1 MTKKQLCLYHNSLAK
16 ERDKPMRAEDDEMSN
31 ALMNDMADALRSAG
45 LGSMIH
51 SDEVEPEPESEPET
65 PSEILVEAED
75 EPEKSTI
82 SDEELTVEEQ
92 VQSLIEE
99 GEYKSRSNAPQEALV
114 AFNKAIALD
123 PSSDMAWFNRGVLL
137 EAQQDARGARQ
148 AFQICLDLNPDH
160 APATANLAILLDRIG
175 DDAGAA
181 AMARRGLEFFPG
193 HPSLTDVLNRT
204 KSAPVEEVPD
214 EIETTVTKATHQE
227 STLNVVMEETGVED
241 AEAILAEA
249 AHHDLDGD
257 GHLDKEELKS
267 AAGIVAATQIV
278 EEQIEETIEAEIQ
291 DRPVVEEINLDK
303 LTDEAT
309 ELIRQGEPKK
319 ALALLK
325 PHLKTIGAQHAGA
338 WRIAGGAMA
347 RMELDTHAIAA
358 LEHAT
363 KLDETV
369 ASGWYNLG
377 SLYARNENQTGAVE
391 AFEKTVE
398 LDARHIKA
406 RRKLVDFA
414 RTENDVGT
422 VLSQGMQ
429 ILEHQDDPDLRN
441 EIIQSLLQ
449 CGETEVE
456 VLEYI
461 TGIPPTMP
469 EAPQL
474 AQYALDL
481 LSPGASVDRARALT
495 LKGEN
500 IEAVTV
506 WKELIQHDKENA
518 SLWRGLAKSLEAAG
532 DLETAQRC
540 HTKAR
545 DLESPPQPETEEI
558 SQQQFETPPPPPTAT
573 PPPFAP
579 EPPAMVSEPV
589 QALPIEQQTI
599 VEGQVTSAA
608 NDLLLTP
615 VEPVSKTVTE
625 EVNVE
630 VDLAKAALDATS
642 MVQVN
647 PIVTANSSS
656 VANQDISWYNQGI
669 QLMEDG
675 KYREALSSFDR
686 ALPSFAHDNQM
697 VIRILNGRGNAYYF
711 LEEYPACVE
720 SYHKAMMI
728 DPSNVRGQTLYN
740 MGTAYAEME
749 RFPDAIKCYEQ
760 SIPRGLSD
768 EEAKRAKEQIRRCT
782 ILEKERKKKLMRR

>member
-1 MTKKQLCLYHNSLAK
+1 MG
-16 ERDKPMRAEDDEMSN
+16 AEDEDMSN

-45 LGSMIH
+45 LGSMLATGEEENQAPELEEMMPEVNAEEI
-51 SDEVEPEPESEPET
+51 SSEAAEPSNEESSVDEQ
-65 PSEILVEAED
+65 LQA
-75 EPEKSTI
+75 
-82 SDEELTVEEQ
+82 
-92 VQSLIEE
+92 LIEE
-99 GEYKSRSNAPQEALV
+99 GEFKSRSNSPQEALV

-204 KSAPVEEVPD
+204 MHAPVDEVP
-214 EIETTVTKATHQE
+214 EPIESTITKATHQE
-227 STLNVVMEETGVED
+227 STLNVVMEETGVQNP
-241 AEAILAEA
+241 EAILAEA
-249 AHHDLDGD
+249 TYHDLDGD
-257 GHLDKEELKS
+257 GHLDKDELKS
-267 AAGIVAATQIV
+267 AADVVAATQLV
-278 EEQIEETIEAEIQ
+278 EEQIEESIEVEIEQ
-291 DRPVVEEINLDK
+291 RPIVEEINLDR

-363 KLDETV
+363 QLDETV

-377 SLYARNENQTGAVE
+377 SLYARNDNVDGAKE
-391 AFEKTVE
+391 AFESTVE
-398 LDARHIKA
+398 IDKRHAKA
-406 RRKLVDFA
+406 RRKLLEYA
-414 RTENDVGT
+414 KEENDVGL
-422 VLSQGMQ
+422 VISHGM
-429 ILEHQDDPDLRN
+429 ILLDSQDDQTLRD
-441 EIIQSLLQ
+441 EIVQMLLQ
-449 CGETEVE
+449 CGETEVK

-461 TGIPPTMP
+461 TGISPTMP

-481 LSPGASVDRARALT
+481 LSPGASIERARALT

-500 IEAVTV
+500 IEAVTQ
-506 WKELIQHDKENA
+506 WRELIQDDKENPV
-518 SLWRGLAKSLEAAG
+518 LWRGLAKSLEAAG
-532 DLETAQRC
+532 DLDTAQRC
-540 HTKAR
+540 HSKAQT
-545 DLESPPQPETEEI
+545 LEAPTST
-558 SQQQFETPPPPPTAT
+558 QQQFDTPPPPPTAT
-573 PPPFAP
+573 PPAVAP
-579 EPPAMVSEPV
+579 EPPAMVAEASMQSTISPQPV
-589 QALPIEQQTI
+589 QEAQQT
-599 VEGQVTSAA
+599 TAA

-615 VEPVSKTVTE
+615 IERTPKALDETP
-625 EVNVE
+625 NVE
-630 VDLAKAALDATS
+630 VDLAKAALDATA

-647 PIVTANSSS
+647 QITSSDSSS

-686 ALPSFAHDNQM
+686 ALPSFAHDSQM

-711 LEEYPACVE
+711 MEEYPACVE

-760 SIPRGLSD
+760 SIPRGLSA
-768 EEAKRAKEQIRRCT
+768 EESKRAKEQIRRCT
-782 ILEKERKKKLMRR
+782 ILEKERKKKLARR

>member
-1 MTKKQLCLYHNSLAK
+1 
-16 ERDKPMRAEDDEMSN
+16 MRAEDDEMSN

-45 LGSMIH
+45 LGSMIGTE
-51 SDEVEPEPESEPET
+51 EVESEPE
-65 PSEILVEAED
+65 PSTESAEEPIQEEATESNNEESAESSND
-75 EPEKSTI
+75 EPSI
-82 SDEELTVEEQ
+82 EEQ
-92 VQSLIEE
+92 VQSLIEV
-99 GEYKSRSNAPQEALV
+99 GEYKSRSNEPQEALV

-193 HPSLTDVLNRT
+193 HPSLTDVLQRT
-204 KSAPVEEVPD
+204 KSAPVDEVPD
-214 EIETTVTKATHQE
+214 EIETTVTEATHQE
-227 STLNVVMEETGVED
+227 STLNVVMEETGIED

-278 EEQIEETIEAEIQ
+278 EEQIEETIEAEILE
-291 DRPVVEEINLDK
+291 RPVVEEINLDR

-358 LEHAT
+358 LEHAN
-363 KLDETV
+363 KLDENV

-377 SLYARNENQTGAVE
+377 SLYARNDNPTGAKE
-391 AFEKTVE
+391 AFEMTVE
-398 LDARHIKA
+398 LDTRHIKA
-406 RRKLVDFA
+406 RRKLIEFA
-414 RTENDVGT
+414 NDENDVGAM
-422 VLSQGMQ
+422 LSHGMQ
-429 ILEHQDDPDLRN
+429 ILESQDDPELRN
-441 EIIQSLLQ
+441 EIVQTLLQ
-449 CGETEVE
+449 CGETEIE

-506 WKELIQHDKENA
+506 WKELIQHDKENPT
-518 SLWRGLAKSLEAAG
+518 LWKGLAKSLEAAG

-545 DLESPPQPETEEI
+545 DLESPSVPQQQVAAPL
-558 SQQQFETPPPPPTAT
+558 QQQFETPPPPPTAT
-573 PPPFAP
+573 PPPVAP
-579 EPPAMVSEPV
+579 EPPAMVTEPLPV
-589 QALPIEQQTI
+589 QATEQQI
-599 VEGQVTSAA
+599 VADEQMTSAA
-608 NDLLLTP
+608 NDILLTP
-615 VEPVSKTVTE
+615 VEPVAKAPDQ

-630 VDLAKAALDATS
+630 VDLAKAALDATA
-642 MVQVN
+642 MVQAN
-647 PIVTANSSS
+647 PIISASSSS

-768 EEAKRAKEQIRRCT
+768 AEAKRAKEQIRRCT
-782 ILEKERKKKLMRR
+782 ILEKERKKKLNRR

>member
-1 MTKKQLCLYHNSLAK
+1 MKQLCLYHNSLAK

-45 LGSMIH
+45 LGSMVH
-51 SDEVEPEPESEPET
+51 SDDAEPEPET
-65 PSEILVEAED
+65 PAEMEAEAED
-75 EPEKSTI
+75 ESPRDTP

-227 STLNVVMEETGVED
+227 STLNVVMEETGIED

-278 EEQIEETIEAEIQ
+278 EEQIEETIEAEILE
-291 DRPVVEEINLDK
+291 RPAAEEINLDR

-377 SLYARNENQTGAVE
+377 SLYARNENQTGAKE

-398 LDARHIKA
+398 LDVRHIKA
-406 RRKLVDFA
+406 RRKLIDFA
-414 RTENDVGT
+414 KAENDVGT

-429 ILEHQDDPDLRN
+429 ILEHQDDPELRN
-441 EIIQSLLQ
+441 EIIQALLQ

-506 WKELIQHDKENA
+506 WKELIQHDKENP

-545 DLESPPQPETEEI
+545 DLESPPQSEFETI
-558 SQQQFETPPPPPTAT
+558 PQQQFETPPPPPTAT

-579 EPPAMVSEPV
+579 EPPAMVAEPI
-589 QALPIEQQTI
+589 QAQPIEQPTV
-599 VEGQVTSAA
+599 VEGQATSAA

-615 VEPVSKTVTE
+615 VEPVSRSVAE

-630 VDLAKAALDATS
+630 VDLAKAALDATA
-642 MVQVN
+642 MVQMN
-647 PIVTANSSS
+647 PIVSANSSS

-768 EEAKRAKEQIRRCT
+768 EEVKRAKEQIRRCT

>member
-1 MTKKQLCLYHNSLAK
+1 MKQLCLYHNSLAK
-16 ERDKPMRAEDDEMSN
+16 ERDKPMRAGDDEMSN
-31 ALMNDMADALRSAG
+31 ALINDMADALRSAG

-65 PSEILVEAED
+65 PSEMLVEADD
-75 EPEKSTI
+75 EPEKSTT

-214 EIETTVTKATHQE
+214 EIKTTVTKATHQE

-241 AEAILAEA
+241 ADAILAEA

-545 DLESPPQPETEEI
+545 DLESPPKPETEEI
-558 SQQQFETPPPPPTAT
+558 TQQQFETPPPPPTAT

-599 VEGQVTSAA
+599 VEEQVTSAA

-675 KYREALSSFDR
+675 KYKEALSSFDR

>member
-1 MTKKQLCLYHNSLAK
+1 MGKRMDA
-16 ERDKPMRAEDDEMSN
+16 DDQDMSN

-45 LGSMIH
+45 LGSMLDSEKEDHASH
-51 SDEVEPEPESEPET
+51 SQEVFEAIDDSEQE
-65 PSEILVEAED
+65 EAEEVTESNAVD
-75 EPEKSTI
+75 EPI
-82 SDEELTVEEQ
+82 DERSIEEE

-99 GEYKSRSNAPQEALV
+99 GEYKSRSNSPQEALV

-204 KSAPVEEVPD
+204 MHAPVEEVPD
-214 EIETTVTKATHQE
+214 AIESKVSKATHQD
-227 STLNVVMEETGVED
+227 STLSVVMEETGVD
-241 AEAILAEA
+241 DSEAILAEA
-249 AHHDLDGD
+249 THHDLDGD
-257 GHLDKEELKS
+257 GYLDKEELKS
-267 AAGIVAATQIV
+267 AASIVAAKQIV
-278 EEQIEETIEAEIQ
+278 EEKIEEAIETEIEQ
-291 DRPVVEEINLDK
+291 RPIVEEINLDK

-363 KLDETV
+363 KLDESV

-377 SLYARNENQTGAVE
+377 TLYARNANPSGAKE
-391 AFEKTVE
+391 AFESTID
-398 LDARHIKA
+398 LDARHVKA
-406 RRKLVDFA
+406 RNKLIEFA
-414 RTENDVGT
+414 KEENDLGT
-422 VLSQGMQ
+422 VLMHGMK
-429 ILEHQDDPDLRN
+429 ILESKDDPELRN
-441 EIIQSLLQ
+441 DIIQTLLN

-481 LSPGASVDRARALT
+481 LSPGPSVDRARALT

-506 WKELIQHDKENA
+506 WKELIQGDKAN
-518 SLWRGLAKSLEAAG
+518 STLWRGLAKSLDAAG
-532 DLETAQRC
+532 DNETAQRC
-540 HTKAR
+540 HAKAN
-545 DLESPPQPETEEI
+545 DLESTSV
-558 SQQQFETPPPPPTAT
+558 SQQQFETPPPPPSST

-579 EPPAMVSEPV
+579 EPPALVTQPTLTQPDQQQEILV
-589 QALPIEQQTI
+589 DEQK
-599 VEGQVTSAA
+599 TSQA
-608 NDLLLTP
+608 NDILLTP
-615 VEPVSKTVTE
+615 VEPISRPVE
-625 EVNVE
+625 INDNVE
-630 VDLAKAALDATS
+630 VDLAKAALDATAK
-642 MVQVN
+642 VQSN
-647 PIVTANSSS
+647 PILSADSSS
-656 VANQDISWYNQGI
+656 IANQDISWYNQGI

-686 ALPSFAHDNQM
+686 ALPSFANDNQM
-697 VIRILNGRGNAYYF
+697 IIRILNGRGNAYYF
-711 LEEYPACVE
+711 LEDYPACVE

-768 EEAKRAKEQIRRCT
+768 AEAQRAKEQIKRCT
-782 ILEKERKKKLMRR
+782 ILEKERKKKLARR

>member
-1 MTKKQLCLYHNSLAK
+1 
-16 ERDKPMRAEDDEMSN
+16 MRAEDDEMSN

-45 LGSMIH
+45 LGSMVH
-51 SDEVEPEPESEPET
+51 SDEVEPEPEAEPET
-65 PSEILVEAED
+65 SSETVAEEDQKMPIETPSV
-75 EPEKSTI
+75 
-82 SDEELTVEEQ
+82 EELTVEEQ

-175 DDAGAA
+175 DEAGAA

-214 EIETTVTKATHQE
+214 EIETTVTKASHQE

-249 AHHDLDGD
+249 AHHDIDGD

-291 DRPVVEEINLDK
+291 ERPVVEDINLDR

-325 PHLKTIGAQHAGA
+325 PHLKTIGAQHSGA

-363 KLDETV
+363 KLDDSV

-377 SLYARNENQTGAVE
+377 SLYARNENQNGAKD

-398 LDARHIKA
+398 LDPRHIKA
-406 RRKLVDFA
+406 RRKLIDFA
-414 RTENDVGT
+414 KAENDAGT

-429 ILEHQDDPDLRN
+429 VLDHQDDPELRK
-441 EIIQSLLQ
+441 EIIETLLQ

-481 LSPGASVDRARALT
+481 LSPGAPVDRARALT

-506 WKELIQHDKENA
+506 WKELIQHDKEDP

-545 DLESPPQPETEEI
+545 DLESPPQQQTETMV
-558 SQQQFETPPPPPTAT
+558 QQHFETPPPPPTAT

-579 EPPAMVSEPV
+579 EPPAMVAEPPQV
-589 QALPIEQQTI
+589 QPIVQQSIAEEQA
-599 VEGQVTSAA
+599 TSAA

-615 VEPVSKTVTE
+615 VEPVSKTVAE

-630 VDLAKAALDATS
+630 VDLAKAALDATAI
-642 MVQVN
+642 VQAN
-647 PIVTANSSS
+647 PIVSANSSS

-768 EEAKRAKEQIRRCT
+768 EESKRAKEQIRRCT

>member
-1 MTKKQLCLYHNSLAK
+1 
-16 ERDKPMRAEDDEMSN
+16 MRAEDDEMSN

-45 LGSMIH
+45 LGSMIGTE
-51 SDEVEPEPESEPET
+51 EVESEPE
-65 PSEILVEAED
+65 PSTELAEEPIQEEPTESDND
-75 EPEKSTI
+75 EPAES
-82 SDEELTVEEQ
+82 SNDEPSIEEQ
-92 VQSLIEE
+92 VQSLIEV
-99 GEYKSRSNAPQEALV
+99 GEYKSRSNEPQEALV

-193 HPSLTDVLNRT
+193 HPSLTDVLQRT
-204 KSAPVEEVPD
+204 KSAPVDEVPD
-214 EIETTVTKATHQE
+214 EIQTTVTEATHQE
-227 STLNVVMEETGVED
+227 STLNVVMEETGIED

-278 EEQIEETIEAEIQ
+278 EEQIEETIEAEILE
-291 DRPVVEEINLDK
+291 RPVVEEINLDR

-358 LEHAT
+358 LEHAN
-363 KLDETV
+363 KLDENV

-377 SLYARNENQTGAVE
+377 SLYARNDNPTGAKE
-391 AFEKTVE
+391 AFEMTVE
-398 LDARHIKA
+398 LDTRHIKA
-406 RRKLVDFA
+406 RRKLIEFA
-414 RTENDVGT
+414 NDENDVGAM
-422 VLSQGMQ
+422 LSHGMQ
-429 ILEHQDDPDLRN
+429 ILESQDDPELRN
-441 EIIQSLLQ
+441 EIVQTLLQ
-449 CGETEVE
+449 CGETEIE

-506 WKELIQHDKENA
+506 WKELIQHDKENPT
-518 SLWRGLAKSLEAAG
+518 LWKGLAKSLEAAG

-545 DLESPPQPETEEI
+545 DLESPSVPQQQIAAP
-558 SQQQFETPPPPPTAT
+558 SQQQFETPPRLQPLHHL
-573 PPPFAP
+573 
-579 EPPAMVSEPV
+579 
-589 QALPIEQQTI
+589 Q
-599 VEGQVTSAA
+599 
-608 NDLLLTP
+608 
-615 VEPVSKTVTE
+615 
-625 EVNVE
+625 
-630 VDLAKAALDATS
+630 
-642 MVQVN
+642 
-647 PIVTANSSS
+647 
-656 VANQDISWYNQGI
+656 
-669 QLMEDG
+669 
-675 KYREALSSFDR
+675 
-686 ALPSFAHDNQM
+686 
-697 VIRILNGRGNAYYF
+697 
-711 LEEYPACVE
+711 
-720 SYHKAMMI
+720 
-728 DPSNVRGQTLYN
+728 
-740 MGTAYAEME
+740 
-749 RFPDAIKCYEQ
+749 
-760 SIPRGLSD
+760 
-768 EEAKRAKEQIRRCT
+768 
-782 ILEKERKKKLMRR
+782 

>member
-1 MTKKQLCLYHNSLAK
+1 
-16 ERDKPMRAEDDEMSN
+16 MRAEDDEMSN

-45 LGSMIH
+45 LGSMVD
-51 SDEVEPEPESEPET
+51 SDEVEPEPETEPET
-65 PSEILVEAED
+65 PSEMLVEEELELAE
-75 EPEKSTI
+75 ES
-82 SDEELTVEEQ
+82 SSAEELTVEEQ

-204 KSAPVEEVPD
+204 KSAPVEELPD
-214 EIETTVTKATHQE
+214 EIKTTVTKATHQE

-291 DRPVVEEINLDK
+291 ERPVVEEINLDR

-377 SLYARNENQTGAVE
+377 SLYARNENQTGAKE

-414 RTENDVGT
+414 KAENDVGT

-429 ILEHQDDPDLRN
+429 ILELQDDPALRN
-441 EIIQSLLQ
+441 EIIQTLLQ

-506 WKELIQHDKENA
+506 WKELIQHDKENP

-545 DLESPPQPETEEI
+545 DLESPPQPEIETI
-558 SQQQFETPPPPPTAT
+558 PQQQFETPPPPPTAT

-579 EPPAMVSEPV
+579 EPPTMVAEPV
-589 QALPIEQQTI
+589 QAQQTVQQSI
-599 VEGQVTSAA
+599 VEEQATSAA

-615 VEPVSKTVTE
+615 VEPVRKTVAE

-630 VDLAKAALDATS
+630 VDLAKAALDATA
-642 MVQVN
+642 MVQAN
-647 PIVTANSSS
+647 PIVSANSSS

>member
-1 MTKKQLCLYHNSLAK
+1 MS
-16 ERDKPMRAEDDEMSN
+16 AEDEDMSN

-45 LGSMIH
+45 LGSMLA
-51 SDEVEPEPESEPET
+51 SGEEENQ
-65 PSEILVEAED
+65 PSELEEMMPEVNAEETSSEAAEPSNEESSVD
-75 EPEKSTI
+75 EQ
-82 SDEELTVEEQ
+82 LQ
-92 VQSLIEE
+92 ALIDE
-99 GEYKSRSNAPQEALV
+99 GEFKSRSNSPQEALV

-204 KSAPVEEVPD
+204 MHAPVEEVP
-214 EIETTVTKATHQE
+214 EPIESTITKATHQE
-227 STLNVVMEETGVED
+227 STLNVVMEETGVQD
-241 AEAILAEA
+241 PEAILAEA
-249 AHHDLDGD
+249 AYHDLDGD
-257 GHLDKEELKS
+257 GHLDKDELKS
-267 AAGIVAATQIV
+267 AAGVVAATQLV
-278 EEQIEETIEAEIQ
+278 EEQIEESIEVEIEQ
-291 DRPVVEEINLDK
+291 RPIVDEINLDR

-363 KLDETV
+363 QLDETV

-377 SLYARNENQTGAVE
+377 SLYARNDNVDGAKE
-391 AFEKTVE
+391 AFESTIEIDK
-398 LDARHIKA
+398 RHAKA
-406 RRKLVDFA
+406 RRKLLEYA
-414 RTENDVGT
+414 KEENDVGL
-422 VLSQGMQ
+422 VISHGM
-429 ILEHQDDPDLRN
+429 ILLESQDDQTLRD
-441 EIIQSLLQ
+441 EIVQMLLQ
-449 CGETEVE
+449 CGETEVK

-461 TGIPPTMP
+461 TGISPTMP

-481 LSPGASVDRARALT
+481 LSPGASIERARALT

-500 IEAVTV
+500 IEAVTQ
-506 WKELIQHDKENA
+506 WRELIQDDKENPV
-518 SLWRGLAKSLEAAG
+518 LWRGLAKSLEAAG
-532 DLETAQRC
+532 DLDTAQRC
-540 HTKAR
+540 HSKAQT
-545 DLESPPQPETEEI
+545 LEAPTST
-558 SQQQFETPPPPPTAT
+558 QQQFDTPPPPPTAT
-573 PPPFAP
+573 PPAVAP
-579 EPPAMVSEPV
+579 EPPAMVAEASMQSTISPQPV
-589 QALPIEQQTI
+589 QEAQQT
-599 VEGQVTSAA
+599 TAA

-615 VEPVSKTVTE
+615 IERTPKAVDTTP
-625 EVNVE
+625 NVE
-630 VDLAKAALDATS
+630 VDLAKAALDATA

-647 PIVTANSSS
+647 QITSSDSSS

-686 ALPSFAHDNQM
+686 ALPSFAHDSQM

-711 LEEYPACVE
+711 MEEYPACVE

-760 SIPRGLSD
+760 SIPRGLSA
-768 EEAKRAKEQIRRCT
+768 EESKRAKEQIRRCT
-782 ILEKERKKKLMRR
+782 ILEKERKKKLARR

>member
-1 MTKKQLCLYHNSLAK
+1 
-16 ERDKPMRAEDDEMSN
+16 MRAEDDEMSN

-45 LGSMIH
+45 LGSMVH
-51 SDEVEPEPESEPET
+51 SNEVEPEPEAEPET
-65 PSEILVEAED
+65 PSETVAEED
-75 EPEKSTI
+75 QKVPIETQSV
-82 SDEELTVEEQ
+82 EELTVEEQ

-175 DDAGAA
+175 DEAGAA

-214 EIETTVTKATHQE
+214 EIETTVTKASHQE

-249 AHHDLDGD
+249 AHHDIDGD

-291 DRPVVEEINLDK
+291 ERPVVEDINLDR

-363 KLDETV
+363 KLDDSV

-377 SLYARNENQTGAVE
+377 SLYARNENQNGAKD

-398 LDARHIKA
+398 LDPRHIKA
-406 RRKLVDFA
+406 RRKLIDFA
-414 RTENDVGT
+414 KAENDAGT

-429 ILEHQDDPDLRN
+429 VLDHQDDPELRK
-441 EIIQSLLQ
+441 EIIETLLQ

-506 WKELIQHDKENA
+506 WKELIQHDKEDP

-545 DLESPPQPETEEI
+545 DLESPPQQQTETMV
-558 SQQQFETPPPPPTAT
+558 QQHFETPPPPPTAT

-579 EPPAMVSEPV
+579 EPPAMVAEPPQV
-589 QALPIEQQTI
+589 QPIVQQSI
-599 VEGQVTSAA
+599 VEEQATSAA

-615 VEPVSKTVTE
+615 VEPVSKTVAE

-630 VDLAKAALDATS
+630 VDLAKAALDATAI
-642 MVQVN
+642 VQAN
-647 PIVTANSSS
+647 PIVSANSSS

-768 EEAKRAKEQIRRCT
+768 EESKRAKEQIRRCT

>member
-1 MTKKQLCLYHNSLAK
+1 MS
-16 ERDKPMRAEDDEMSN
+16 AEDDDMSN
-31 ALMNDMADALRSAG
+31 ALMNDMADALKSAG
-45 LGSMIH
+45 LGSMVA
-51 SDEVEPEPESEPET
+51 SEEVVEESE
-65 PSEILVEAED
+65 
-75 EPEKSTI
+75 TI
-82 SDEELTVEEQ
+82 EETVEEEVTAAEETDNSEEDVSIEDQ
-92 VQSLIEE
+92 VRSLIEE
-99 GEYKSRSNAPQEALV
+99 GEFKSRSNSPQEALV
-114 AFNKAIALD
+114 VFNKAIALD

-148 AFQICLDLNPDH
+148 AFQICLDLNPEH

-204 KSAPVEEVPD
+204 KHAPVEEVPD
-214 EIETTVTKATHQE
+214 AIESTVTKATHQE

-241 AEAILAEA
+241 SEAILAEA
-249 AHHDLDGD
+249 THHDLDGD

-267 AAGIVAATQIV
+267 AASIVAATQIV
-278 EEQIEETIEAEIQ
+278 EEKIDESIETEIEQ
-291 DRPVVEEINLDK
+291 RPIVEEINLDR

-363 KLDETV
+363 KLDETI

-377 SLYARNENQTGAVE
+377 SLYARNGNDAGAKE
-391 AFEKTVE
+391 AFETTIE
-398 LDARHIKA
+398 LDKRHVKA
-406 RRKLVDFA
+406 RRKLIDYA
-414 RTENDVGT
+414 KEENDVGT
-422 VLSQGMQ
+422 IISHGM
-429 ILEHQDDPDLRN
+429 ILLEGQDDSELRD
-441 EIIQSLLQ
+441 EIVQMLLQ

-481 LSPGASVDRARALT
+481 LSPGASIDRARALT

-506 WKELIQHDKENA
+506 WKELIQTDKENSA
-518 SLWRGLAKSLEAAG
+518 LWKGLAKSLEAAG
-532 DLETAQRC
+532 DIETAQRC

-545 DLESPPQPETEEI
+545 ELESPPEVV
-558 SQQQFETPPPPPTAT
+558 SETPALT
-573 PPPFAP
+573 P
-579 EPPAMVSEPV
+579 EPV
-589 QALPIEQQTI
+589 QSFEQTPEIVAEPIKEEI
-599 VEGQVTSAA
+599 VPETNAA
-608 NDLLLTP
+608 NELLLTP
-615 VEPVSKTVTE
+615 IEQPDKVVEQ

-630 VDLAKAALDATS
+630 VDLAKAALDATTT
-642 MVQVN
+642 VQVN
-647 PIVTANSSS
+647 PIISSNSSS
-656 VANQDISWYNQGI
+656 VANQDISWYNQGV
-669 QLMEDG
+669 QLIEDG

-686 ALPSFAHDNQM
+686 ALPSFAGDNQM

-760 SIPRGLSD
+760 SLPRGLSD

-782 ILEKERKKKLMRR
+782 ILEKERKKKLARR

>member
-1 MTKKQLCLYHNSLAK
+1 
-16 ERDKPMRAEDDEMSN
+16 MRAEDDEMSN

-45 LGSMIH
+45 LGSMVG
-51 SDEVEPEPESEPET
+51 SEDVESGPEPSLET
-65 PSEILVEAED
+65 VDEAEQEGPTESAND
-75 EPEKSTI
+75 EPTI
-82 SDEELTVEEQ
+82 EEQ

-99 GEYKSRSNAPQEALV
+99 GEYKSRSNEPQEALV

-193 HPSLTDVLNRT
+193 HPSLTDVLQRT

-214 EIETTVTKATHQE
+214 EIEMTVTKATHQE

-241 AEAILAEA
+241 ADAILAEA

-291 DRPVVEEINLDK
+291 ERPDVEEINLDR

-377 SLYARNENQTGAVE
+377 SLYARNENTTGAKE
-391 AFEKTVE
+391 AFEMTVE

-406 RRKLVDFA
+406 RRKLIEFA
-414 RTENDVGT
+414 KEDNDVG
-422 VLSQGMQ
+422 VILSHGMQ
-429 ILEHQDDPDLRN
+429 VLESQDDPELRN
-441 EIIQSLLQ
+441 EIVQTLLQ

-481 LSPGASVDRARALT
+481 LTPGASIDRARALT

-506 WKELIQHDKENA
+506 WKELIQHDKENPD
-518 SLWRGLAKSLEAAG
+518 LWRGLAKSLEAAG

-545 DLESPPQPETEEI
+545 DLESPSLPQAQLETTP
-558 SQQQFETPPPPPTAT
+558 QQQFETPPPPPTST
-573 PPPFAP
+573 PPPVAP
-579 EPPAMVSEPV
+579 EPPAMISQPIQAQPVVEPTV
-589 QALPIEQQTI
+589 
-599 VEGQVTSAA
+599 VEEKVTNAA
-608 NDLLLTP
+608 NDLLLMPLET
-615 VEPVSKTVTE
+615 VSKPTSQ

-630 VDLAKAALDATS
+630 VDLAKAALDATA
-642 MVQVN
+642 MVQAN
-647 PIVTANSSS
+647 PIVSASSSS

-768 EEAKRAKEQIRRCT
+768 DEAKRAKEQIRRCT
-782 ILEKERKKKLMRR
+782 ILEKERKKKLSRR

>member
-1 MTKKQLCLYHNSLAK
+1 M
-16 ERDKPMRAEDDEMSN
+16 PAEDDEMSN

-45 LGSMIH
+45 LGSMVH
-51 SDEVEPEPESEPET
+51 SNEVEPEPEAEPET
-65 PSEILVEAED
+65 PSETVAEED
-75 EPEKSTI
+75 QKMPIETPSV
-82 SDEELTVEEQ
+82 EELTVEEQ

-214 EIETTVTKATHQE
+214 EIETTVTKASHQE

-249 AHHDLDGD
+249 AHHDIDGD

-291 DRPVVEEINLDK
+291 ERPAVEDINLDR

-363 KLDETV
+363 KLDDSV

-377 SLYARNENQTGAVE
+377 SLYARNENQNGARD

-398 LDARHIKA
+398 LDPRHIKA
-406 RRKLVDFA
+406 RRKLIDFA
-414 RTENDVGT
+414 KAENDVGS

-429 ILEHQDDPDLRN
+429 VLDHQDDPELRK
-441 EIIQSLLQ
+441 EIIETLLQ

-474 AQYALDL
+474 AHYALDL

-506 WKELIQHDKENA
+506 WKELIQHDKEDP

-545 DLESPPQPETEEI
+545 DLESPPQQQTETI
-558 SQQQFETPPPPPTAT
+558 VQQHFETPPPPPTAT

-579 EPPAMVSEPV
+579 EPPAMVAEPPQAQPIV
-589 QALPIEQQTI
+589 QQSI
-599 VEGQVTSAA
+599 VEEQATSAA

-615 VEPVSKTVTE
+615 VEPVSKTVAE

-630 VDLAKAALDATS
+630 VDLAKAALDATAI
-642 MVQVN
+642 VQAN
-647 PIVTANSSS
+647 PIVSANSSS

-768 EEAKRAKEQIRRCT
+768 EESKRAKEQIRRCT

>member
-1 MTKKQLCLYHNSLAK
+1 
-16 ERDKPMRAEDDEMSN
+16 MRAEDDEMSS

-45 LGSMIH
+45 LGSMVH
-51 SDEVEPEPESEPET
+51 SDEVEPEPEAEPET
-65 PSEILVEAED
+65 PSETVAE
-75 EPEKSTI
+75 EGQKMPIETPSV
-82 SDEELTVEEQ
+82 EELTVEEQ

-175 DDAGAA
+175 DEAGAA

-214 EIETTVTKATHQE
+214 EIETTVTKASHQE

-249 AHHDLDGD
+249 AHHDIDGD

-291 DRPVVEEINLDK
+291 ERPVVEDINLDR

-363 KLDETV
+363 KLDDSV

-377 SLYARNENQTGAVE
+377 SLYARNENQNGAKD

-398 LDARHIKA
+398 LDPRHIKA
-406 RRKLVDFA
+406 RRKLIDFA
-414 RTENDVGT
+414 KAENDAGT

-429 ILEHQDDPDLRN
+429 VLDHQDDPELRK
-441 EIIQSLLQ
+441 EIIETLLQ

-506 WKELIQHDKENA
+506 WKELIQHDKEDP

-545 DLESPPQPETEEI
+545 DLESPPQQQTETMV
-558 SQQQFETPPPPPTAT
+558 QQHFETPPPPPTAT

-579 EPPAMVSEPV
+579 EPPAMVAEPPQV
-589 QALPIEQQTI
+589 QPIVQQSIAEEQA
-599 VEGQVTSAA
+599 TSAA

-615 VEPVSKTVTE
+615 VEPVSKTVAE

-630 VDLAKAALDATS
+630 VDLAKAALDATAI
-642 MVQVN
+642 VQAN
-647 PIVTANSSS
+647 PIVSANSSS

-768 EEAKRAKEQIRRCT
+768 EESKRAKEQIRRCT

>member
-1 MTKKQLCLYHNSLAK
+1 
-16 ERDKPMRAEDDEMSN
+16 MRAEDDEMSN

-45 LGSMIH
+45 LGSMVH
-51 SDEVEPEPESEPET
+51 SDDVEPEPEAEPET
-65 PSEILVEAED
+65 PSETVAEED
-75 EPEKSTI
+75 QKMPIETQSV
-82 SDEELTVEEQ
+82 EELTAEEQ

-214 EIETTVTKATHQE
+214 EIEKTVTKASHQE

-249 AHHDLDGD
+249 AHHDIDGD

-291 DRPVVEEINLDK
+291 ERPVVEDINLDR

-363 KLDETV
+363 KLDDSV

-377 SLYARNENQTGAVE
+377 SLYARNENQNGAKD

-398 LDARHIKA
+398 LDPRHIKA
-406 RRKLVDFA
+406 RRKLIDFA
-414 RTENDVGT
+414 KAENDVGT

-429 ILEHQDDPDLRN
+429 VLDHQDDPELRK
-441 EIIQSLLQ
+441 EIIETLLQ

-506 WKELIQHDKENA
+506 WKELIQHDKENP

-545 DLESPPQPETEEI
+545 DLESPPQPETETNP
-558 SQQQFETPPPPPTAT
+558 QQQFETPPPPPTAT

-579 EPPAMVSEPV
+579 EPPAMVAEPV
-589 QALPIEQQTI
+589 QAQPTVHQSIIEEQA
-599 VEGQVTSAA
+599 TSAA

-615 VEPVSKTVTE
+615 VEPVKKTVAE

-630 VDLAKAALDATS
+630 VDLAKAALDATA
-642 MVQVN
+642 MVQAN
-647 PIVTANSSS
+647 PIVSANSSS

>member
-1 MTKKQLCLYHNSLAK
+1 
-16 ERDKPMRAEDDEMSN
+16 MRAEDDEMSN

-45 LGSMIH
+45 LGSMVQP
-51 SDEVEPEPESEPET
+51 DDLESEPESPT
-65 PSEILVEAED
+65 EMVVEAYQE
-75 EPEKSTI
+75 EPAESTT
-82 SDEELTVEEQ
+82 DEEPTIEEQ

-99 GEYKSRSNAPQEALV
+99 GEYKSRSNEPQEALV

-193 HPSLTDVLNRT
+193 HPSLTDVLQRT
-204 KSAPVEEVPD
+204 KTAPVEEVPD
-214 EIETTVTKATHQE
+214 EIQTTVTKATHQE
-227 STLNVVMEETGVED
+227 STLNVVMEETGVEN
-241 AEAILAEA
+241 AEAILSEA
-249 AHHDLDGD
+249 VHHDLDGD
-257 GHLDKEELKS
+257 GYLDKEELKS

-278 EEQIEETIEAEIQ
+278 EEQIEEAIETEIQ
-291 DRPVVEEINLDK
+291 ERPVVEEINLDK

-377 SLYARNENQTGAVE
+377 SLYARNENPTGAKE
-391 AFEKTVE
+391 AFEKAVDH
-398 LDARHIKA
+398 DANHIKA
-406 RRKLVDFA
+406 RRKIIDIA
-414 RTENDVGT
+414 KSENDIGT
-422 VLSQGMQ
+422 VLSHGMQ
-429 ILEHQDDPDLRN
+429 ILEHQDDSELRN
-441 EIIQSLLQ
+441 EIIQTLLQ

-474 AQYALDL
+474 AQYAMDL
-481 LSPGASVDRARALT
+481 LSPGPSVDRARALT

-506 WKELIQHDKENA
+506 WKELIQHDKENPL
-518 SLWRGLAKSLEAAG
+518 LWRGLARSLEAAG

-545 DLESPPQPETEEI
+545 DLESPPQ
-558 SQQQFETPPPPPTAT
+558 QQFETPPPPPTAT
-573 PPPFAP
+573 PPLVAP
-579 EPPAMVSEPV
+579 EPPAMVTEPIHAQPIQPESV
-589 QALPIEQQTI
+589 VDEQA
-599 VEGQVTSAA
+599 TSAA
-608 NDLLLTP
+608 NDILLTP
-615 VEPVSKTVTE
+615 VEPVSKAVE
-625 EVNVE
+625 QEVDVE
-630 VDLAKAALDATS
+630 VDLAKAALDAAAI
-642 MVQVN
+642 VQVN
-647 PIVTANSSS
+647 PIVSANSSS

-711 LEEYPACVE
+711 LEEYPDCVE

>member
-1 MTKKQLCLYHNSLAK
+1 MS
-16 ERDKPMRAEDDEMSN
+16 AEGDDMSN
-31 ALMNDMADALRSAG
+31 ALMNDMADALKSAG
-45 LGSMIH
+45 LGSMVASEEVVEESETIEETVE
-51 SDEVEPEPESEPET
+51 DEVTTAEETDNSE
-65 PSEILVEAED
+65 ED
-75 EPEKSTI
+75 VSIE
-82 SDEELTVEEQ
+82 DQ
-92 VQSLIEE
+92 VRSLIEE
-99 GEYKSRSNAPQEALV
+99 GEYKSRSNSPQEALV
-114 AFNKAIALD
+114 VFNKAIALD

-148 AFQICLDLNPDH
+148 AFQICLDLNPEH

-193 HPSLTDVLNRT
+193 HPSLSDVLNRT
-204 KSAPVEEVPD
+204 KHAPVEEVPD
-214 EIETTVTKATHQE
+214 AIESTVTKATHQE

-241 AEAILAEA
+241 SEAILAEA
-249 AHHDLDGD
+249 THHDLDGD

-267 AAGIVAATQIV
+267 AASIVAATQIV
-278 EEQIEETIEAEIQ
+278 EEKIDESIETEIEQ
-291 DRPVVEEINLDK
+291 RPIVEEINLDR

-347 RMELDTHAIAA
+347 RMELDAHAIAA

-377 SLYARNENQTGAVE
+377 SLYARNGNDDGAKE
-391 AFEKTVE
+391 AFETTIE
-398 LDARHIKA
+398 LDKRHVKA
-406 RRKLVDFA
+406 RRKLIDYA
-414 RTENDVGT
+414 KEENDVGT
-422 VLSQGMQ
+422 IISHGM
-429 ILEHQDDPDLRN
+429 ILLEGQDDSELRD
-441 EIIQSLLQ
+441 EIVQMLLQ

-481 LSPGASVDRARALT
+481 LSPGASIDRARALT

-506 WKELIQHDKENA
+506 WKELIQTDKENPA
-518 SLWRGLAKSLEAAG
+518 LWKGLAKSLEAAG
-532 DLETAQRC
+532 DIETAQRC
-540 HTKAR
+540 HSKAR
-545 DLESPPQPETEEI
+545 ELESPPEVVPETPAL
-558 SQQQFETPPPPPTAT
+558 TP
-573 PPPFAP
+573 
-579 EPPAMVSEPV
+579 EPV
-589 QALPIEQQTI
+589 QSFEQTPAIVAEPIKEEI
-599 VEGQVTSAA
+599 VQETNAA
-608 NDLLLTP
+608 NELLLTP
-615 VEPVSKTVTE
+615 IEQPDKIVEE

-630 VDLAKAALDATS
+630 VDLAKAALDAAAT
-642 MVQVN
+642 VQVN
-647 PIVTANSSS
+647 PIISSNSSS
-656 VANQDISWYNQGI
+656 VANQDISWYNQGV
-669 QLMEDG
+669 QLIEDG

-686 ALPSFAHDNQM
+686 ALPSFAGDNQM

-782 ILEKERKKKLMRR
+782 ILEKERKKKLARR

>member
-1 MTKKQLCLYHNSLAK
+1 
-16 ERDKPMRAEDDEMSN
+16 MRAEDDEMSN

-45 LGSMIH
+45 LGSMIGTE
-51 SDEVEPEPESEPET
+51 EVESEPE
-65 PSEILVEAED
+65 PSTELAEEPIQEEATESNNEESAESSND
-75 EPEKSTI
+75 EPSI
-82 SDEELTVEEQ
+82 EEQ
-92 VQSLIEE
+92 VQSLIEV
-99 GEYKSRSNAPQEALV
+99 GEYKSRSNEPQEALV

-193 HPSLTDVLNRT
+193 HPSLTDVLQRT
-204 KSAPVEEVPD
+204 KSAPVDEVPD
-214 EIETTVTKATHQE
+214 EIQTTVTEATHQE
-227 STLNVVMEETGVED
+227 STLNVVMEETGIDD

-278 EEQIEETIEAEIQ
+278 EEQIEETIEAEILE
-291 DRPVVEEINLDK
+291 RPVVEEINLDR

-358 LEHAT
+358 LEHAN
-363 KLDETV
+363 KLDENV

-377 SLYARNENQTGAVE
+377 SLYARNDNPTGAKE
-391 AFEKTVE
+391 AFQMTVE
-398 LDARHIKA
+398 LDSRHIKA
-406 RRKLVDFA
+406 RRKLIEFA
-414 RTENDVGT
+414 NDENDVGAM
-422 VLSQGMQ
+422 LSHGMQ
-429 ILEHQDDPDLRN
+429 ILESQDDPELRN
-441 EIIQSLLQ
+441 EIVQTLLQ
-449 CGETEVE
+449 CGETEIE

-506 WKELIQHDKENA
+506 WKELIQHDKENPT
-518 SLWRGLAKSLEAAG
+518 LWKGLAKSLEAAG

-545 DLESPPQPETEEI
+545 DLESPSVPQQQIAAP

-573 PPPFAP
+573 PPPVAP
-579 EPPAMVSEPV
+579 EPPAMVTEPLPV
-589 QALPIEQQTI
+589 QATEQQI
-599 VEGQVTSAA
+599 VADEQMTSAA
-608 NDLLLTP
+608 NDILLTP
-615 VEPVSKTVTE
+615 VEPVAKAPDQ

-630 VDLAKAALDATS
+630 VDLAKAALDATA
-642 MVQVN
+642 MVQAN
-647 PIVTANSSS
+647 PIISASSSS

-768 EEAKRAKEQIRRCT
+768 AEAKRAKEQIRRCT
-782 ILEKERKKKLMRR
+782 ILEKERKKKLNRR

>member
-1 MTKKQLCLYHNSLAK
+1 
-16 ERDKPMRAEDDEMSN
+16 MRAEDDEMSN

-45 LGSMIH
+45 LGSMVH
-51 SDEVEPEPESEPET
+51 SDEVEPEPEAEPET
-65 PSEILVEAED
+65 PSETVAED
-75 EPEKSTI
+75 DQKMPIETPSV
-82 SDEELTVEEQ
+82 EELTVEEQ

-175 DDAGAA
+175 DEAGAA

-214 EIETTVTKATHQE
+214 EIETTVTKASHQE

-249 AHHDLDGD
+249 AHHDIDGD

-291 DRPVVEEINLDK
+291 ERPVVEDINLDR

-363 KLDETV
+363 KLDDSV

-377 SLYARNENQTGAVE
+377 SLYARNENQNGAKD

-398 LDARHIKA
+398 LDPRHIKA
-406 RRKLVDFA
+406 RRKLIDFA
-414 RTENDVGT
+414 KAENDAGT

-429 ILEHQDDPDLRN
+429 VLDHQDDPELRK
-441 EIIQSLLQ
+441 EIIETLLQ

-506 WKELIQHDKENA
+506 WKELIQHDKEDP

-545 DLESPPQPETEEI
+545 DLESPPQQQTETMV
-558 SQQQFETPPPPPTAT
+558 QQHFETPPPPPTTT

-579 EPPAMVSEPV
+579 EPPAMVAEPPQV
-589 QALPIEQQTI
+589 QPI
-599 VEGQVTSAA
+599 VEQSIVEEQATSAA

-615 VEPVSKTVTE
+615 VEPVSKTVAE

-630 VDLAKAALDATS
+630 VDLAKAALDATAI
-642 MVQVN
+642 VQAN
-647 PIVTANSSS
+647 PIVSANSSS

-768 EEAKRAKEQIRRCT
+768 EESKRAKEQIRRCT

>member
-1 MTKKQLCLYHNSLAK
+1 
-16 ERDKPMRAEDDEMSN
+16 MRAEDEDMSN

-45 LGSMIH
+45 LGSMIEPEEQEVAGETE
-51 SDEVEPEPESEPET
+51 SDSVEEDEVIVET
-65 PSEILVEAED
+65 VTQEA
-75 EPEKSTI
+75 SA
-82 SDEELTVEEQ
+82 DEESSIEEQ
-92 VQSLIEE
+92 VQALIQE
-99 GEYKSRSNAPQEALV
+99 GEYKSRSSSPQEALV

-175 DDAGAA
+175 DEAGAA

-204 KSAPVEEVPD
+204 MHAPVDEVPD
-214 EIETTVTKATHQE
+214 AIESTVTKATHQE

-241 AEAILAEA
+241 SEAILAEA
-249 AHHDLDGD
+249 AHHDMDGD

-267 AAGIVAATQIV
+267 AANIVAATQIV
-278 EEQIEETIEAEIQ
+278 EEKIEESIEIEI
-291 DRPVVEEINLDK
+291 EERSSVDEVNLDR

-309 ELIRQGEPKK
+309 DLIRQGEAKK

-347 RMELDTHAIAA
+347 RMELDEHAIAA

-377 SLYARNENQTGAVE
+377 SLYARNNNESGAKT
-391 AFEKTVE
+391 AFETTVE
-398 LDARHIKA
+398 LDKRHAKA
-406 RRKLVDFA
+406 RRKLVDMA
-414 RTENDVGT
+414 KAEGDVGALLSHGI
-422 VLSQGMQ
+422 VL
-429 ILEHQDDPDLRN
+429 LENHDDQDLRD
-441 EIIQSLLQ
+441 EIVQMLLQ
-449 CGETEVE
+449 CAETEVE

-481 LSPGASVDRARALT
+481 LSPGASIERARALT

-500 IEAVTV
+500 VEAVTV
-506 WKELIQHDKENA
+506 WRELIQGDKQNPI
-518 SLWRGLAKSLEAAG
+518 LWRGLAKSLEAAG
-532 DLETAQRC
+532 DFDTAQRC
-540 HTKAR
+540 HSKAN
-545 DLESPPQPETEEI
+545 DLESPIVSEE
-558 SQQQFETPPPPPTAT
+558 QFETPPPPPTST

-579 EPPAMVSEPV
+579 EPPSMDETPIMILKPAQPV
-589 QALPIEQQTI
+589 EQAKEQIQQAT
-599 VEGQVTSAA
+599 TSA

-615 VEPVSKTVTE
+615 IEPASKPASE
-625 EVNVE
+625 ANVE
-630 VDLAKAALDATS
+630 VDLAKAALDATA
-642 MVQVN
+642 MVQLN
-647 PIVTANSSS
+647 PIVSSDSSS

-669 QLMEDG
+669 QLIEDG

-686 ALPSFAHDNQM
+686 ALPSFANDSQM
-697 VIRILNGRGNAYYF
+697 VIRILNGRGNAFYF
-711 LEEYPACVE
+711 MEDYPACVE

-760 SIPRGLSD
+760 SIPRGLSED
-768 EEAKRAKEQIRRCT
+768 EAKRAKEQIRRCT
-782 ILEKERKKKLMRR
+782 ILEKERKKKLARR

>member
-1 MTKKQLCLYHNSLAK
+1 MN
-16 ERDKPMRAEDDEMSN
+16 AEDEEMSN
-31 ALMNDMADALRSAG
+31 ALMSDMADALRSAG
-45 LGSMIH
+45 LGSMVGQEAQEEP
-51 SDEVEPEPESEPET
+51 DESN
-65 PSEILVEAED
+65 
-75 EPEKSTI
+75 EKSTTTVSNTDTVSEAI
-82 SDEELTVEEQ
+82 DEDENVEQQ
-92 VQSLIEE
+92 VQSLLDE
-99 GEYKSRSNAPQEALV
+99 GEYKSRSNEPQEALV

-204 KSAPVEEVPD
+204 KHAPVEEVPD
-214 EIETTVTKATHQE
+214 EIESTITKATHQE
-227 STLNVVMEETGVED
+227 STLNVVMEETGIED
-241 AEAILAEA
+241 SDAILAEA
-249 AHHDLDGD
+249 THHDLDGD
-257 GHLDKEELKS
+257 GHLDKDELKS
-267 AAGIVAATQIV
+267 AASVVAATQI
-278 EEQIEETIEAEIQ
+278 IEEKIEESIETEIEQ
-291 DRPVVEEINLDK
+291 RPAVDEINLDR

-347 RMELDTHAIAA
+347 RMELDIHAIAA

-363 KLDETV
+363 KLDETI

-377 SLYARNENQTGAVE
+377 SLYARNDNPDGARE
-391 AFEKTVE
+391 AFATTVE
-398 LDARHIKA
+398 LDARHVKA
-406 RRKLVDFA
+406 RRKLVEYAQSD
-414 RTENDVGT
+414 NDVGNII
-422 VLSQGMQ
+422 SHGI
-429 ILEHQDDPDLRN
+429 ILLDTQDDSELRK
-441 EIIQSLLQ
+441 EIIDMLLQ

-474 AQYALDL
+474 AQYALNL
-481 LSPGASVDRARALT
+481 MSPGPSIERARALT
-495 LKGEN
+495 LRSDNVES
-500 IEAVTV
+500 VTI
-506 WKELIQHDKENA
+506 WRELIQNDKQNPV
-518 SLWRGLAKSLEAAG
+518 LWKGLAKSLEMAG
-532 DLETAQRC
+532 DLDTAQRC
-540 HTKAR
+540 HTKANA
-545 DLESPPQPETEEI
+545 LESVVET
-558 SQQQFETPPPPPTAT
+558 QQQFENPPPPPTST
-573 PPPFAP
+573 PPAVAP
-579 EPPAMVSEPV
+579 EPPALKQTAIATQISKPV
-589 QALPIEQQTI
+589 Q
-599 VEGQVTSAA
+599 VESTEMSSA

-615 VEPVSKTVTE
+615 IEPVQKPVSE

-630 VDLAKAALDATS
+630 VDLAKAALDATA
-642 MVQVN
+642 MVDVN
-647 PIVTANSSS
+647 PILSANSSS

-669 QLMEDG
+669 QLMDDG
-675 KYREALSSFDR
+675 KYKEALSSFDR
-686 ALPSFAHDNQM
+686 ALPSFANDSEM

-768 EEAKRAKEQIRRCT
+768 AEAKRAKEQIRRCT
-782 ILEKERKKKLMRR
+782 ILEKERKKKLARR

>member
-1 MTKKQLCLYHNSLAK
+1 
-16 ERDKPMRAEDDEMSN
+16 MRAEDDEMSN

-45 LGSMIH
+45 LGSMVH
-51 SDEVEPEPESEPET
+51 TDEVEPEPET
-65 PSEILVEAED
+65 PSDIVVEEEQELPVD
-75 EPEKSTI
+75 TS
-82 SDEELTVEEQ
+82 SVEELSVEEQ

-99 GEYKSRSNAPQEALV
+99 GEYKSRSNEPQEALV

-291 DRPVVEEINLDK
+291 ERPEAEEINLDR

-358 LEHAT
+358 LEHAM

-377 SLYARNENQTGAVE
+377 SLYARNDNQTGALE

-398 LDARHIKA
+398 LDARHVKA

-414 RTENDVGT
+414 KTENDVGT
-422 VLSQGMQ
+422 VLSQGIQ
-429 ILEHQDDPDLRN
+429 ILEHQDDPDLRS
-441 EIIQSLLQ
+441 EIIQTLLQ
-449 CGETEVE
+449 CGETEVD

-506 WKELIQHDKENA
+506 WKELIQHDKENP

-545 DLESPPQPETEEI
+545 DLESPPQPEIETI
-558 SQQQFETPPPPPTAT
+558 PQQQFDTPPPPPTST

-579 EPPAMVSEPV
+579 EPPAMVTEPI
-589 QALPIEQQTI
+589 QALPIEQQAV
-599 VEGQVTSAA
+599 VEEQATSAA

-615 VEPVSKTVTE
+615 VEPVSKTVPE

-630 VDLAKAALDATS
+630 VDLAKAALDATA
-642 MVQVN
+642 MVQMN
-647 PIVTANSSS
+647 PIVSANSSS

>member
-1 MTKKQLCLYHNSLAK
+1 MG
-16 ERDKPMRAEDDEMSN
+16 AEDEDMSN

-45 LGSMIH
+45 LGSMLATGEEENQAPELEEMMPEVNAEEI
-51 SDEVEPEPESEPET
+51 SSEAAEPSNEESSVDEQ
-65 PSEILVEAED
+65 LQA
-75 EPEKSTI
+75 
-82 SDEELTVEEQ
+82 
-92 VQSLIEE
+92 LIEE
-99 GEYKSRSNAPQEALV
+99 GEFKSRSNSPQEALV

-204 KSAPVEEVPD
+204 MHAPVDEVP
-214 EIETTVTKATHQE
+214 EPIESTITKATHQE
-227 STLNVVMEETGVED
+227 STLNVVMEETGVQNP
-241 AEAILAEA
+241 EAILAEA
-249 AHHDLDGD
+249 TYHDLDGD
-257 GHLDKEELKS
+257 GHLDKDELKS
-267 AAGIVAATQIV
+267 AADVVAATQLV
-278 EEQIEETIEAEIQ
+278 EEQIEESIEVEIEQ
-291 DRPVVEEINLDK
+291 RPIVEEINLDR

-363 KLDETV
+363 QLDETV

-377 SLYARNENQTGAVE
+377 SLYARNDNVDGAKE
-391 AFEKTVE
+391 AFESTVE
-398 LDARHIKA
+398 IDKRHAKA
-406 RRKLVDFA
+406 RRKLLEYA
-414 RTENDVGT
+414 KEENDVGL
-422 VLSQGMQ
+422 VISHGM
-429 ILEHQDDPDLRN
+429 ILLDSQDDQTLRD
-441 EIIQSLLQ
+441 EIVQMLLQ
-449 CGETEVE
+449 CGETEVK

-461 TGIPPTMP
+461 TGISPTMP

-481 LSPGASVDRARALT
+481 LSPGASIERARALT

-500 IEAVTV
+500 IEAVTQ
-506 WKELIQHDKENA
+506 WRELIQDDKENPV
-518 SLWRGLAKSLEAAG
+518 LWRGLAKSLEAAG
-532 DLETAQRC
+532 DLDTAQRC
-540 HTKAR
+540 HSKAQT
-545 DLESPPQPETEEI
+545 LEAPTST
-558 SQQQFETPPPPPTAT
+558 QQQFDTPPPPPTAT
-573 PPPFAP
+573 PPAVAP
-579 EPPAMVSEPV
+579 EPPAMVAEASMQSTISPKPV
-589 QALPIEQQTI
+589 QEAQQT
-599 VEGQVTSAA
+599 TAA

-615 VEPVSKTVTE
+615 IERTPKALDETP
-625 EVNVE
+625 NVE
-630 VDLAKAALDATS
+630 VDLAKAALDATA

-647 PIVTANSSS
+647 QITSSDSSS

-686 ALPSFAHDNQM
+686 ALPSFAHDSQM

-711 LEEYPACVE
+711 MEEYPACVE

-760 SIPRGLSD
+760 SIPRGLSA
-768 EEAKRAKEQIRRCT
+768 EESKRAKEQIRRCT
-782 ILEKERKKKLMRR
+782 ILEKERKKKLARR

>member
-1 MTKKQLCLYHNSLAK
+1 MG
-16 ERDKPMRAEDDEMSN
+16 AEDDDMSN
-31 ALMNDMADALRSAG
+31 ALMNDMADALKSAG
-45 LGSMIH
+45 LGSMVA
-51 SDEVEPEPESEPET
+51 SEEVVEESE
-65 PSEILVEAED
+65 
-75 EPEKSTI
+75 
-82 SDEELTVEEQ
+82 TVEETVEDEITTAEETENSEEDVSIEDQ
-92 VQSLIEE
+92 VRSLIEE
-99 GEYKSRSNAPQEALV
+99 GEYKSRSNSPQEALV
-114 AFNKAIALD
+114 VFNKAIALD

-148 AFQICLDLNPDH
+148 AFQICLDLNPEH

-193 HPSLTDVLNRT
+193 HPSLSDVLNRT
-204 KSAPVEEVPD
+204 KHAPVEEVPD
-214 EIETTVTKATHQE
+214 AIESTVTKATHQE

-241 AEAILAEA
+241 SEAILAEA
-249 AHHDLDGD
+249 THHDLDGD

-267 AAGIVAATQIV
+267 AASIVAATQIV
-278 EEQIEETIEAEIQ
+278 EEKIDESIETEIEQ
-291 DRPVVEEINLDK
+291 RPIVEEINLDR

-347 RMELDTHAIAA
+347 RMELDAHAIAA
-358 LEHAT
+358 LEHAI

-377 SLYARNENQTGAVE
+377 SLYARNENDAGAKE
-391 AFEKTVE
+391 AFEMTIE
-398 LDARHIKA
+398 LDKRHVKA
-406 RRKLVDFA
+406 RRKLIDYA
-414 RTENDVGT
+414 KEENDVGT
-422 VLSQGMQ
+422 IISHGM
-429 ILEHQDDPDLRN
+429 ILLEGQDDSELRD
-441 EIIQSLLQ
+441 EIVQMLLQ

-481 LSPGASVDRARALT
+481 LSPGASIDRARALT

-506 WKELIQHDKENA
+506 WKELIQTDKENPA
-518 SLWRGLAKSLEAAG
+518 LWKGLAKSLEAAG
-532 DLETAQRC
+532 DIETAQRC
-540 HTKAR
+540 HSKAR
-545 DLESPPQPETEEI
+545 ELESPPEVVPETPAL
-558 SQQQFETPPPPPTAT
+558 TP
-573 PPPFAP
+573 
-579 EPPAMVSEPV
+579 EPV
-589 QALPIEQQTI
+589 QSFEETPEIVAEPIKEEI
-599 VEGQVTSAA
+599 VQETNAA
-608 NDLLLTP
+608 NELLLTP
-615 VEPVSKTVTE
+615 IEQPDKIVEQE
-625 EVNVE
+625 GNIE
-630 VDLAKAALDATS
+630 VDLAKAALDAAAT
-642 MVQVN
+642 VQVN
-647 PIVTANSSS
+647 PIISSNSSS
-656 VANQDISWYNQGI
+656 VANQDISWYNQGV
-669 QLMEDG
+669 QLIEDG

-686 ALPSFAHDNQM
+686 ALPSFAGDNQM

-711 LEEYPACVE
+711 LEDYPACVD

-782 ILEKERKKKLMRR
+782 ILEKERKKKLARR

>member
-1 MTKKQLCLYHNSLAK
+1 MS
-16 ERDKPMRAEDDEMSN
+16 AEDEDMSN

-45 LGSMIH
+45 LGSMLA
-51 SDEVEPEPESEPET
+51 SGEEENQAPELEEMMPEVNAEETSSEAAEPSNEESSVDEQ
-65 PSEILVEAED
+65 LQA
-75 EPEKSTI
+75 
-82 SDEELTVEEQ
+82 
-92 VQSLIEE
+92 LIDE
-99 GEYKSRSNAPQEALV
+99 GEFKSRSNSPQEALV

-204 KSAPVEEVPD
+204 MHAPVEEVP
-214 EIETTVTKATHQE
+214 EPIESTITKATHQE
-227 STLNVVMEETGVED
+227 STLNVVMEETGVQD
-241 AEAILAEA
+241 PEAILAEA
-249 AHHDLDGD
+249 AYHDLDGD
-257 GHLDKEELKS
+257 GHLDKDELKS
-267 AAGIVAATQIV
+267 AAGVVAATQLV
-278 EEQIEETIEAEIQ
+278 EEQIEESIEVEIEQ
-291 DRPVVEEINLDK
+291 RPIVDEINLDR

-363 KLDETV
+363 QLDETV

-377 SLYARNENQTGAVE
+377 SLYARNDNVDGAKE
-391 AFEKTVE
+391 AFESTIEIDK
-398 LDARHIKA
+398 RHAKA
-406 RRKLVDFA
+406 RRKLLEYA
-414 RTENDVGT
+414 KEENDVGL
-422 VLSQGMQ
+422 VISHGM
-429 ILEHQDDPDLRN
+429 ILLESQDDQTLRD
-441 EIIQSLLQ
+441 EIVQMLLQ
-449 CGETEVE
+449 CGETEVK

-461 TGIPPTMP
+461 TGISPTMP

-481 LSPGASVDRARALT
+481 LSPGASIERARALT

-500 IEAVTV
+500 IEAVTQ
-506 WKELIQHDKENA
+506 WRELIQDDKENPV
-518 SLWRGLAKSLEAAG
+518 LWRGLAKSLEAAG
-532 DLETAQRC
+532 DLDTAQRC
-540 HTKAR
+540 HSKAQT
-545 DLESPPQPETEEI
+545 LEAPTST
-558 SQQQFETPPPPPTAT
+558 QQQFDTPPPPPTAT
-573 PPPFAP
+573 PPAVAP
-579 EPPAMVSEPV
+579 EPPAMVAEASMQSTISPQPV
-589 QALPIEQQTI
+589 QEAQQT
-599 VEGQVTSAA
+599 TAA

-615 VEPVSKTVTE
+615 IERTPKAVDETP
-625 EVNVE
+625 NVE
-630 VDLAKAALDATS
+630 VDLAKAALDATA

-647 PIVTANSSS
+647 QITSSDSSS

-686 ALPSFAHDNQM
+686 ALPSFAHDSQM

-711 LEEYPACVE
+711 MEEYPACVE

-760 SIPRGLSD
+760 SIPRGLSA
-768 EEAKRAKEQIRRCT
+768 EESKRAKEQIRRCT
-782 ILEKERKKKLMRR
+782 ILEKERKKKLARR

>member
-1 MTKKQLCLYHNSLAK
+1 
-16 ERDKPMRAEDDEMSN
+16 MRAEDEEMSS

-45 LGSMIH
+45 LGSMVH
-51 SDEVEPEPESEPET
+51 SDDVEPEPEAQSKMVEEAEQEM
-65 PSEILVEAED
+65 PSEIPSGED
-75 EPEKSTI
+75 V
-82 SDEELTVEEQ
+82 TVEEQ

-291 DRPVVEEINLDK
+291 ERPVTDEINLDR

-377 SLYARNENQTGAVE
+377 SLYARNENQTGAKE

-398 LDARHIKA
+398 IDARHVKA
-406 RRKLVDFA
+406 RQKLIDFA
-414 RTENDVGT
+414 KSENDVGT

-429 ILEHQDDPDLRN
+429 ILEYQDDTDLRN
-441 EIIQSLLQ
+441 EIIQTLLQ

-495 LKGEN
+495 LQGEN

-506 WKELIQHDKENA
+506 WKELIQHDKENP

-545 DLESPPQPETEEI
+545 DLESPPQPEIETV
-558 SQQQFETPPPPPTAT
+558 SQQHFETPPPPPTAT
-573 PPPFAP
+573 PPPVAP
-579 EPPAMVSEPV
+579 EPPALIAEPV
-589 QALPIEQQTI
+589 EPEPILQQTA
-599 VEGQVTSAA
+599 VEEQATSAA
-608 NDLLLTP
+608 NNLLLTP
-615 VEPVSKTVTE
+615 VEPVRKTVAE

-630 VDLAKAALDATS
+630 VDLAKAALDATA
-642 MVQVN
+642 MVQTN
-647 PIVTANSSS
+647 PIVSANSSS

>member
-1 MTKKQLCLYHNSLAK
+1 MS
-16 ERDKPMRAEDDEMSN
+16 AEDEDMSN

-45 LGSMIH
+45 LGSMVA
-51 SDEVEPEPESEPET
+51 EEEAPEPEHSVEDSSEET
-65 PSEILVEAED
+65 IDSQVVDDANDD
-75 EPEKSTI
+75 EL
-82 SDEELTVEEQ
+82 SDEDQ
-92 VQSLIEE
+92 VRILLEE
-99 GEYKSRSNAPQEALV
+99 GEFKSRSNDPQEALA

-204 KSAPVEEVPD
+204 KNAPVEEVPD
-214 EIETTVTKATHQE
+214 AIESTVTKATHQE
-227 STLNVVMEETGVED
+227 STLNVVMQETGVED
-241 AEAILAEA
+241 SEAILTEA
-249 AHHDLDGD
+249 AHHDHDGD
-257 GHLDKEELKS
+257 GILDKEELAS
-267 AAGIVAATQIV
+267 AASVVAATKII
-278 EEQIEETIEAEIQ
+278 EEQIEETIETEIEQ
-291 DRPVVEEINLDK
+291 RPIVDEINLDK

-347 RMELDTHAIAA
+347 RMDLDSHAIAA

-377 SLYARNENQTGAVE
+377 SLYARNGNVSGAKE
-391 AFEKTVE
+391 SFETTIE
-398 LDARHIKA
+398 LDARHVKA
-406 RRKLVDFA
+406 RRKLIEFA
-414 RTENDVGT
+414 TEENDVGS
-422 VLSQGMQ
+422 VISHGMLL
-429 ILEHQDDPDLRN
+429 LENHDDADLRS
-441 EIIQSLLQ
+441 EIIQQLLD
-449 CGETEVE
+449 CGEEEVR

-481 LSPGASVDRARALT
+481 MSPGPSIERARALT
-495 LKGEN
+495 LKGDN

-506 WKELIQHDKENA
+506 WKEMIQHDKENPV
-518 SLWRGLAKSLEAAG
+518 LWKGLAKSLEAAG
-532 DLETAQRC
+532 DLDTAQRC

-545 DLESPPQPETEEI
+545 ELESGGQVHQELD
-558 SQQQFETPPPPPTAT
+558 TPPPPPTST
-573 PPPFAP
+573 PPPVAP
-579 EPPAMVSEPV
+579 EPPEATFDQLQSFDSVPQPSQEPIQEEVSRQETT
-589 QALPIEQQTI
+589 E
-599 VEGQVTSAA
+599 A

-615 VEPVSKTVTE
+615 IEPTSQPVEQ

-630 VDLAKAALDATS
+630 VDLAKAALDATA

-647 PIVTANSSS
+647 PIISANSSA

-686 ALPSFAHDNQM
+686 ALPSFANDDQM

-720 SYHKAMMI
+720 SYHQAMMI

-782 ILEKERKKKLMRR
+782 ILEKERKKKLARR